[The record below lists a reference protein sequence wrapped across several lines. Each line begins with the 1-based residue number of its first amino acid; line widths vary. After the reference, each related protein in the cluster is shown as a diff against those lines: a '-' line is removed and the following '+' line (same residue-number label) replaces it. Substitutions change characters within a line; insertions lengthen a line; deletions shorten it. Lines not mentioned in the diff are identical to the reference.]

1 MDSLQVV
8 EQVEMQ
14 VETLESEATS
24 QDVTEEAVQEHQIVQ
39 MTEGDMQVTEVQ
51 EVHPG
56 VEQVTVQQVQIQGG
70 LQQVQQQIPILQQVV
85 VTNPQQIVQVTS
97 DHAHI
102 ASPHQITVQAGP
114 HPVEAY
120 KVQQVSVNQQT
131 VDHIVKIPTTV
142 AGLDHQ
148 TMERLAKLRDED
160 LMIKSPGTPKYSPQ
174 RPVEYCV
181 VCGDRASGRH
191 YGAISCEGCKGFF
204 KRSIRKS
211 LGYTCRSNKDCP
223 INKHHRNRCQYCR
236 LQKCLTMGMKPDLQS
251 KLHPFTPAVQCER
264 TPLKQREKSP
274 GNCAASTDKIYIRKD
289 LRSPLAATP
298 TFAPTV
304 DKPATSRTGLFDQ
317 GILINVPTSTTTQLS
332 TETTTTDLSTLAS
345 VVTSLA
351 NMNKKGESGSA
362 IEGLEE
368 EMLVIAN
375 GETSGDLQ
383 AGGDKSNISKAF
395 DTLAKALNA
404 QSENAEGGGSSESG
418 TGVSF
423 NGSLSQSDDQPL
435 VDLEG
440 AILNES
446 HMQFKL
452 TTPSPMPQF
461 LNVHYICESASRL
474 LFLSMHWAR
483 SIQAFQIMG
492 SDCHTAMVQKC
503 WSELFTLGLGQC
515 SQSMALST
523 ILTAI
528 VNHLQT
534 SLQQDKLSAD
544 RVKAVMEHIWK
555 LQEFVSTLSRLQV
568 DSNEYAYLKALV
580 LFSSDHPGLPNPKQI
595 NLFQERVLKEF
606 REYEY
611 TAYPN
616 NPDRFGKLIM
626 RLPSLRLLSPT
637 IMEELFFA
645 GLIGN
650 VQIDSIIPY
659 ILRME
664 TTDYNAQITLA
675 VST

>member
-236 LQKCLTMGMKPDLQS
+236 LQKCLTMGMKPDS
-251 KLHPFTPAVQCER
+251 VQCER